1 MAKAD
6 MIKFRELLFS
16 DVDFQAELSKA
27 AEA

>member
-16 DVDFQAELSKA
+16 DADFQAELSKA